1 MNLFFTNIAYADGV
15 DDFIVSV
22 NEHILNPVIMLMFAI
37 AFIVFLWGVSQLVL
51 NAESEEGRTTGKQH
65 ILWGIIGMT
74 IMFSVWG
81 IMNLILGTLETTTGV
96 KGTIDP
102 EKGTV
107 ILDDYNPPI
116 KLKIGQ

>member
-22 NEHILNPVIMLMFAI
+22 NEHILNPIIMLLFAI

-51 NAESEEGRTTGKQH
+51 NAESEDERTIGKQH
-65 ILWGIIGMT
+65 VLWGIIGMT

-81 IMNLILGTLETTTGV
+81 IMNLILGTIGVTG
-96 KGTIDP
+96 IDP

-107 ILDDYNPPI
+107 ILDDYIPPVKM
-116 KLKIGQ
+116 KLGQ